1 MYQKINPDVNK
12 KINDIIEGNYEIS
25 ILGTIGKENYPF
37 LSKVLPMYKNNNLYI
52 LISDLSEHTKN
63 IMLNK
68 KVSFYFSLKET
79 NKTKLNNPRLTLNG
93 TVSKLNISKD
103 DIKYQSLL
111 ESYNEID
118 KGSKMWGMFSDF
130 NFYIFKPKRALYIEG
145 FGKAYEKKYPN

>member
-25 ILGTIGKENYPF
+25 IFGTIGKENYPF
-37 LSKVLPMYKNNNLYI
+37 LSKVLPMYKNKNLYI

-63 IMLNK
+63 IILNN
-68 KVSFYFSLKET
+68 KVSFYFSSKET

-93 TVSKLNISKD
+93 TISKLKINKD
-103 DIKYQSLL
+103 DIEYQSLL
-111 ESYNEID
+111 KSYHEID

-130 NFYIFKPKRALYIEG
+130 NFYLFKPYRALYIEG
-145 FGKAYEKKYPN
+145 FGKAYEKKYSS

>member
-25 ILGTIGKENYPF
+25 IFGTIGKENYPF
-37 LSKVLPMYKNNNLYI
+37 LSKVLPMYKNNNLYV

-63 IMLNK
+63 IILNN
-68 KVSFYFSLKET
+68 KVSFYFSPKET

-93 TVSKLNISKD
+93 TISKLKINKD
-103 DIKYQSLL
+103 DIEFQSLL
-111 ESYNEID
+111 KSYHEID

-130 NFYIFKPKRALYIEG
+130 NFYLFKPYRALYIEG
-145 FGKAYEKKYPN
+145 FGKAYEKKYSS

>member
-68 KVSFYFSLKET
+68 KVSFYFSSKET

-93 TVSKLNISKD
+93 TISKLKINKD

-111 ESYNEID
+111 KSYHDID

-130 NFYIFKPKRALYIEG
+130 NFYLFKPYRALYIEG
-145 FGKAYEKKYPN
+145 FGKAYEKKYSS

>member
-79 NKTKLNNPRLTLNG
+79 NKTKLNNQRLTLNG

-130 NFYIFKPKRALYIEG
+130 NFYTFKPKRALYIEG
-145 FGKAYEKKYPN
+145 FGKAYEKKYSS

>member
-12 KINDIIEGNYEIS
+12 KINDIIEGDYEIS

-63 IMLNK
+63 IILNN
-68 KVSFYFSLKET
+68 KVSFYFSLKEA

-93 TVSKLNISKD
+93 TVSKLKINKDNIE
-103 DIKYQSLL
+103 YQSLL
-111 ESYNEID
+111 KSYYEID

-130 NFYIFKPKRALYIEG
+130 NFYLFKPYRALYIEG
-145 FGKAYEKKYPN
+145 FGKAYEKKYSS

>member
-25 ILGTIGKENYPF
+25 IFGTIGKENYPF
-37 LSKVLPMYKNNNLYI
+37 LSKVLPMYKNNYLYI

-63 IMLNK
+63 IILNN
-68 KVSFYFSLKET
+68 KVSFYFSPKET

-93 TVSKLNISKD
+93 TISKLKISKD
-103 DIKYQSLL
+103 DMKYQCLL
-111 ESYNEID
+111 KSYHEID

-130 NFYIFKPKRALYIEG
+130 NFYLFKPTRALYIEG
-145 FGKAYEKKYPN
+145 FGKAYEKKYSS